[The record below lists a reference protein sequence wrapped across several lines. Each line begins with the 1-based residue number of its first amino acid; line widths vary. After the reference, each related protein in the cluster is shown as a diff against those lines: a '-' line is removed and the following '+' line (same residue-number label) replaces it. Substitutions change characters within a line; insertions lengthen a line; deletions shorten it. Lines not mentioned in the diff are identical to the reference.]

1 LAGQLERRKKMK
13 TYNITI
19 TFKSK
24 CSESDLKDDDDLIY
38 KFVNENFWNVENCK
52 YEYKEENK
60 TKKISAQAQ

>member
-1 LAGQLERRKKMK
+1 MK

-52 YEYKEENK
+52 YEYKEEN
-60 TKKISAQAQ
+60 